1 MHITFRQYAQQM
13 GMQNVR
19 AILPEQIDILI
30 NQSITDTVNQLI
42 RENIGITNDRVV
54 TDNSKIGQINA
65 FRTLYDVKEVSINIG
80 TVISSYR
87 IRTTVTLEEEHVDV
101 DEIYYV
107 VVDTNTTIVTSST
120 SVPNSETVETPQ
132 DDDTIPSG
140 HIRRT
145 VVVCTEFTYSTGNFV
160 YEESNRLQGL
170 IKHTNGNSDAE
181 DPVFGRYM
189 FLVDISI
196 NYSTENIITP
206 WYPVRIIDS
215 AYLADTLNDFVLKN
229 RFRSPIACVYKNDT
243 IELYIDKFK
252 SGTTPQIEIKSG
264 INTINLTP
272 YKLRIDLIKYP
283 AIVKFVEDIGG
294 GSVSC
299 DLPDSMHGDIV
310 KHAVDLYR
318 VAVNGSLQAS
328 QEAEQA
334 QQRENVR
341 NNYRNEGNK

>member
-1 MHITFRQYAQQM
+1 MDIADMHINFRQYAQQM

-30 NQSITDTVNQLI
+30 NQSIMDTVNQLI

-65 FRTLYDVKEVSINIG
+65 FRTLYDVREVSIAIANPA
-80 TVISSYR
+80 TAAS
-87 IRTTVTLEEEHVDV
+87 
-101 DEIYYV
+101 
-107 VVDTNTTIVTSST
+107 
-120 SVPNSETVETPQ
+120 P
-132 DDDTIPSG
+132 
-140 HIRRT
+140 
-145 VVVCTEFTYSTGNFV
+145 FTYSPAD
-160 YEESNRLQGL
+160 RLQGL
-170 IKHTNGNSDAE
+170 IKHTHIDAGSGNNADA
-181 DPVFGRYM
+181 VFGKYM

-196 NYSTENIITP
+196 NYTALTGSDSITTA

-229 RFRSPIACVYKNDT
+229 RFRSPIACIYKDDT
-243 IELYIDKFK
+243 IELYIDKFAAGATPKVEVK
-252 SGTTPQIEIKSG
+252 SGTSTVQ
-264 INTINLTP
+264 LTP
-272 YKLRIDLIKYP
+272 NKLRIDLVKYP
-283 AIVKFVEDIGG
+283 AVVKFVEDISEGT
-294 GSVSC
+294 SVDC
-299 DLPDSMHGDIV
+299 DLPESMHGDIV

-341 NNYRNEGNK
+341 NNYRNEGNQ

>member
-1 MHITFRQYAQQM
+1 MTIAEMHIAFRQYAQQM

-54 TDNSKIGQINA
+54 TDNSKMGQINA
-65 FRTLYDVKEVSINIG
+65 FRTLYDVKEVDIIFDG
-80 TVISSYR
+80 IS
-87 IRTTVTLEEEHVDV
+87 
-101 DEIYYV
+101 
-107 VVDTNTTIVTSST
+107 
-120 SVPNSETVETPQ
+120 P
-132 DDDTIPSG
+132 
-140 HIRRT
+140 
-145 VVVCTEFTYSTGNFV
+145 NFV
-160 YEESNRLQGL
+160 YNSSNRLQGL
-170 IKHTNGNSDAE
+170 IKHSNSNANTEDA
-181 DPVFGRYM
+181 VFGRYM

-196 NYSTENIITP
+196 NYIVYVSSSLTVTQ

-229 RFRSPIACVYKNDT
+229 RFRSPIACIYKNDT

-252 SGTTPQIEIKSG
+252 SGNDPKVEVVSG
-264 INTINLTP
+264 TNTIYLTP
-272 YKLRIDLIKYP
+272 NKLRIDLVKYP
-283 AIVKFVEDIGG
+283 AVVKFVEDITEGA
-294 GSVSC
+294 SIDC

-318 VAVNGSLQAS
+318 VAVNGSLQSS
-328 QEAEQA
+328 QDAEQA

-341 NNYRNEGNK
+341 NNYRNEGNQ

>member
-1 MHITFRQYAQQM
+1 MDIADMHINFRQYAQQM

-65 FRTLYDVKEVSINIG
+65 FRTLYDVKEVSISIASPA
-80 TVISSYR
+80 TAAS
-87 IRTTVTLEEEHVDV
+87 
-101 DEIYYV
+101 
-107 VVDTNTTIVTSST
+107 
-120 SVPNSETVETPQ
+120 P
-132 DDDTIPSG
+132 
-140 HIRRT
+140 
-145 VVVCTEFTYSTGNFV
+145 FTYSA
-160 YEESNRLQGL
+160 SDRLQGL
-170 IKHTNGNSDAE
+170 IKHTHIDKSGTDKSDA
-181 DPVFGRYM
+181 VFGKYM

-196 NYSTENIITP
+196 NYTALTGTDSITTA

-229 RFRSPIACVYKNDT
+229 RFRSPIACIYKDDT
-243 IELYIDKFK
+243 IELYIDKFAAGTTPKVEVK
-252 SGTTPQIEIKSG
+252 SGTSTVQ
-264 INTINLTP
+264 LTP
-272 YKLRIDLIKYP
+272 NKLRIDLVKYP
-283 AIVKFVEDIGG
+283 AVVKFVEDISEGT
-294 GSVSC
+294 SVDC
-299 DLPDSMHGDIV
+299 DLPESMHGDIV

-318 VAVNGSLQAS
+318 IAVNGSLQSS

-341 NNYRNEGNK
+341 NNYRNEGNQ

>member
-1 MHITFRQYAQQM
+1 MDIADMHINFRQYAQQM

-30 NQSITDTVNQLI
+30 NQSIMDTVNQLI

-65 FRTLYDVKEVSINIG
+65 FRTLYDVKEVDI
-80 TVISSYR
+80 
-87 IRTTVTLEEEHVDV
+87 
-101 DEIYYV
+101 
-107 VVDTNTTIVTSST
+107 TIASPATAAA
-120 SVPNSETVETPQ
+120 P
-132 DDDTIPSG
+132 
-140 HIRRT
+140 
-145 VVVCTEFTYSTGNFV
+145 FTYNTAD
-160 YEESNRLQGL
+160 RLQGL
-170 IKHTNGNSDAE
+170 IKHTHIDAGAGNNADA
-181 DPVFGRYM
+181 VFGKYM

-196 NYSTENIITP
+196 NYTALTGSDSITTA

-229 RFRSPIACVYKNDT
+229 RFRSPIACIYKDDT
-243 IELYIDKFK
+243 IELYIDKFAAGATPKVEVK
-252 SGTTPQIEIKSG
+252 SGTSTVQ
-264 INTINLTP
+264 LTP
-272 YKLRIDLIKYP
+272 NKLRIDLVKYP
-283 AIVKFVEDIGG
+283 AVVKFVEDISEGT
-294 GSVSC
+294 SVDC
-299 DLPDSMHGDIV
+299 DLPESMHGDIV

-341 NNYRNEGNK
+341 NNYRNEGNQ

>member
-1 MHITFRQYAQQM
+1 MDIADMHINFRQYAQQM

-30 NQSITDTVNQLI
+30 NQSIMDTVNQLI

-65 FRTLYDVKEVSINIG
+65 FRTLYDVKEVDIAFASPA
-80 TVISSYR
+80 TAAA
-87 IRTTVTLEEEHVDV
+87 
-101 DEIYYV
+101 
-107 VVDTNTTIVTSST
+107 
-120 SVPNSETVETPQ
+120 P
-132 DDDTIPSG
+132 
-140 HIRRT
+140 
-145 VVVCTEFTYSTGNFV
+145 FTYNTAD
-160 YEESNRLQGL
+160 RLQGL
-170 IKHTNGNSDAE
+170 IKHTHVDAGAGNNADA
-181 DPVFGRYM
+181 VFGKYM

-196 NYSTENIITP
+196 NYTALTGTDSITTA

-229 RFRSPIACVYKNDT
+229 RFRSPIACIYKDDT
-243 IELYIDKFK
+243 IELYIDKFAAGASPKVEVK
-252 SGTTPQIEIKSG
+252 SGTSTVQ
-264 INTINLTP
+264 LTP
-272 YKLRIDLIKYP
+272 NKLRIDLVKYP
-283 AIVKFVEDIGG
+283 AVVKFVEDISEGT
-294 GSVSC
+294 SVDC
-299 DLPDSMHGDIV
+299 DLPESMHGDIV

-341 NNYRNEGNK
+341 NNYRNEGNQ

>member
-1 MHITFRQYAQQM
+1 MDIADMHITFRQYAQQM

-65 FRTLYDVKEVSINIG
+65 FRTLYDVKEVNISIGNPA
-80 TVISSYR
+80 TAAA
-87 IRTTVTLEEEHVDV
+87 
-101 DEIYYV
+101 
-107 VVDTNTTIVTSST
+107 
-120 SVPNSETVETPQ
+120 P
-132 DDDTIPSG
+132 
-140 HIRRT
+140 
-145 VVVCTEFTYSTGNFV
+145 FTYSS
-160 YEESNRLQGL
+160 SNRLQGL
-170 IKHTNGNSDAE
+170 IKHTHIDKSGVDKSDA
-181 DPVFGRYM
+181 VFGKYM

-196 NYSTENIITP
+196 NYTALTGSDSITTA

-229 RFRSPIACVYKNDT
+229 RFRSPIACIYKDDT
-243 IELYIDKFK
+243 IELYIDKFAAGTTPKVEVK
-252 SGTTPQIEIKSG
+252 SGTS
-264 INTINLTP
+264 TIQLTP
-272 YKLRIDLIKYP
+272 NKLRIDSVKYP
-283 AIVKFVEDIGG
+283 AVVKFVEDISEGT
-294 GSVSC
+294 SVDC
-299 DLPDSMHGDIV
+299 DLPESMHGDIV

-318 VAVNGSLQAS
+318 VAVNGSLQAN

-341 NNYRNEGNK
+341 NNYRNEGNQ

>member
-1 MHITFRQYAQQM
+1 MHIWFRQYAQQM

-30 NQSITDTVNQLI
+30 NQSIMDTVNQLI

-65 FRTLYDVKEVSINIG
+65 FRTLYEVKEVNIAIASPA
-80 TVISSYR
+80 TAAA
-87 IRTTVTLEEEHVDV
+87 
-101 DEIYYV
+101 
-107 VVDTNTTIVTSST
+107 
-120 SVPNSETVETPQ
+120 P
-132 DDDTIPSG
+132 
-140 HIRRT
+140 
-145 VVVCTEFTYSTGNFV
+145 FTYNSAD
-160 YEESNRLQGL
+160 RLQGL
-170 IKHTNGNSDAE
+170 IKHTHIDTDAE
-181 DPVFGRYM
+181 NNADAVFGKYM

-196 NYSTENIITP
+196 NYTALTGADSITTA

-229 RFRSPIACVYKNDT
+229 RFRSPIACIYKDDT
-243 IELYIDKFK
+243 IELYIDKFAAGASPKVEVK
-252 SGTTPQIEIKSG
+252 SGTSTVE
-264 INTINLTP
+264 LTP
-272 YKLRIDLIKYP
+272 NKLRIDLVKYP
-283 AIVKFVEDIGG
+283 AVVKFVEDISEGT
-294 GSVSC
+294 SVDC
-299 DLPDSMHGDIV
+299 DLPESMHGDIV

-341 NNYRNEGNK
+341 NNYRNEGNQ

>member
-1 MHITFRQYAQQM
+1 MDIAEMHVNFRQYAQQM

-30 NQSITDTVNQLI
+30 NQSIMDTVNQLI

-65 FRTLYDVKEVSINIG
+65 FRTLYDVKEVNISFTDQFLKTTTVITTKTIGGESTTSINTEIVNVG
-80 TVISSYR
+80 GEHSEETD
-87 IRTTVTLEEEHVDV
+87 RTTAPGYIIKTIIDYTTL
-101 DEIYYV
+101 
-107 VVDTNTTIVTSST
+107 
-120 SVPNSETVETPQ
+120 TPL
-132 DDDTIPSG
+132 
-140 HIRRT
+140 
-145 VVVCTEFTYSTGNFV
+145 FTYNTQD
-160 YEESNRLQGL
+160 RLQGL
-170 IKHTNGNSDAE
+170 IKHVNSNNDE
-181 DPVFGRYM
+181 YDPVFGKYM

-196 NYSTENIITP
+196 NYHAESDDNIITA

-243 IELYIDKFK
+243 LELYIDKFAVGATPKVEVK
-252 SGTTPQIEIKSG
+252 SGTSTVQ
-264 INTINLTP
+264 LTP
-272 YKLRIDLIKYP
+272 NKLRIDLVKYP
-283 AIVKFVEDIGG
+283 AVVKFVEDISEGT
-294 GSVSC
+294 SVDC
-299 DLPDSMHGDIV
+299 DLPESMHGDIV

-318 VAVNGSLQAS
+318 VAVNGSLHAS

-341 NNYRNEGNK
+341 NNYRNEGNQ

>member
-1 MHITFRQYAQQM
+1 MDIADMHINFRQYAQQM

-30 NQSITDTVNQLI
+30 NQSIMDTVNQLI

-65 FRTLYDVKEVSINIG
+65 FRTLYDVKEVDIAIASPA
-80 TVISSYR
+80 TAAA
-87 IRTTVTLEEEHVDV
+87 
-101 DEIYYV
+101 
-107 VVDTNTTIVTSST
+107 
-120 SVPNSETVETPQ
+120 P
-132 DDDTIPSG
+132 
-140 HIRRT
+140 
-145 VVVCTEFTYSTGNFV
+145 FTYNTAD
-160 YEESNRLQGL
+160 RLQGL
-170 IKHTNGNSDAE
+170 IKHTHIDAGSGNNADA
-181 DPVFGRYM
+181 VFGKYM

-196 NYSTENIITP
+196 NYTALTGSDSITTA

-229 RFRSPIACVYKNDT
+229 RFRSPIACIYKDDT
-243 IELYIDKFK
+243 IELYIDKFAAGATPKVEVK
-252 SGTTPQIEIKSG
+252 SGTSTVQ
-264 INTINLTP
+264 LTP
-272 YKLRIDLIKYP
+272 NKLRIDLVKYP
-283 AIVKFVEDIGG
+283 AVVKFVEDISEGT
-294 GSVSC
+294 SVDC
-299 DLPDSMHGDIV
+299 DLPESMHGDIV

-341 NNYRNEGNK
+341 NNYRNEGNQ

>member
-1 MHITFRQYAQQM
+1 MDIADMHINFRQYAQQM

-30 NQSITDTVNQLI
+30 NQSIMDTVNQLI

-65 FRTLYDVKEVSINIG
+65 FRTLYDVKEVNIAIANPA
-80 TVISSYR
+80 TAAA
-87 IRTTVTLEEEHVDV
+87 
-101 DEIYYV
+101 
-107 VVDTNTTIVTSST
+107 
-120 SVPNSETVETPQ
+120 P
-132 DDDTIPSG
+132 
-140 HIRRT
+140 
-145 VVVCTEFTYSTGNFV
+145 FTYNTAD
-160 YEESNRLQGL
+160 RLQGL
-170 IKHTNGNSDAE
+170 IKHTHIDAAAGNNADA
-181 DPVFGRYM
+181 VFGKYM

-196 NYSTENIITP
+196 NYTALTGSDSITTA

-229 RFRSPIACVYKNDT
+229 RFRSPIACIYKDDT
-243 IELYIDKFK
+243 IELYIDKFAAGATPKVEVK
-252 SGTTPQIEIKSG
+252 SGTSTVQ
-264 INTINLTP
+264 LTP
-272 YKLRIDLIKYP
+272 NKLRIDLVKYP
-283 AIVKFVEDIGG
+283 AVVKFVEDISEGT
-294 GSVSC
+294 SVDC
-299 DLPDSMHGDIV
+299 DLPESMHGDIV

-341 NNYRNEGNK
+341 NNYRNEGNQ

>member
-1 MHITFRQYAQQM
+1 MDIADMHINFRQYAQQM

-65 FRTLYDVKEVSINIG
+65 FRTLYDVKEVVID
-80 TVISSYR
+80 TVGNPES
-87 IRTTVTLEEEHVDV
+87 DP
-101 DEIYYV
+101 V
-107 VVDTNTTIVTSST
+107 VPPV
-120 SVPNSETVETPQ
+120 
-132 DDDTIPSG
+132 
-140 HIRRT
+140 
-145 VVVCTEFTYSTGNFV
+145 FV
-160 YEESNRLQGL
+160 YNSTDRLQGL
-170 IKHTNGNSDAE
+170 LKHTHQNISDVNKA
-181 DPVFGRYM
+181 DNVFGNYM

-196 NYSTENIITP
+196 NYTALTGSDTITTA

-229 RFRSPIACVYKNDT
+229 RFRSPIACIYKDDT
-243 IELYIDKFK
+243 IELYIDKFATGATPKVEVK
-252 SGTTPQIEIKSG
+252 SGTSTVQ
-264 INTINLTP
+264 LTP
-272 YKLRIDLIKYP
+272 NKLRIDLVKYP
-283 AIVKFVEDIGG
+283 AVVKFVEDISEGT
-294 GSVSC
+294 SVDC
-299 DLPDSMHGDIV
+299 DLPESMHGDIV

-341 NNYRNEGNK
+341 NNYRNEGNQ